1 MMGIV
6 GKMDLKGI
14 SEKINLPLDDVIA
27 ELKSMVGQN
36 DGMRF
41 WRTSQAVTS
50 PPCTF
55 CRPLSAGRCA
65 RICGGASAW
74 RSPRAELTS

>member
-1 MMGIV
+1 MDINASTKVGELLKNFPDIKEKLLAMDERFKILDNPLMMGIV

-36 DGMRF
+36 DGKK
-41 WRTSQAVTS
+41 
-50 PPCTF
+50 
-55 CRPLSAGRCA
+55 
-65 RICGGASAW
+65 
-74 RSPRAELTS
+74 EE